1 MGEKI
6 DSRSAVLTR
15 WLMIYSRPLIFA
27 LLAIN
32 LIVAGGLSLVVS
44 PENSQQVAVTQM
56 HSAQTPVEND
66 LLLLSE
72 VRLEELVTAEP
83 QEGEAQDALIKE
95 CRVWGPQVEVVAFS
109 ELSQKLEI
117 TGGFPEVV
125 EVQIAAPPSFMVFVD
140 VREGS
145 TQTRQVMQE
154 LTAVEIDN
162 YRIAR
167 DEGDIVSVGVF
178 SNRDLAEKQLQKVR
192 ELGYATNLETI
203 ERSQTV
209 YTLHGYVE
217 NDSELFASS
226 SHECGKEVGLEVSQY

>member
-1 MGEKI
+1 METK
-6 DSRSAVLTR
+6 SK
-15 WLMIYSRPLIFA
+15 
-27 LLAIN
+27 
-32 LIVAGGLSLVVS
+32 
-44 PENSQQVAVTQM
+44 
-56 HSAQTPVEND
+56 QTKSKKE

-72 VRLEELVTAEP
+72 TRLEQVVAAEN
-83 QEGEAQDALIKE
+83 QEGESQDALIKG
-95 CRVWGPQVEVVAFS
+95 CRVWGPQVEAVAFS
-109 ELSQKLEI
+109 ELSRKLEI

-145 TQTRQVMQE
+145 SQTRQVMQE